1 MDMDFMA
8 YVLVP
13 FAFTRAR
20 RKHGSS
26 RKGGL
31 IAKRGA
37 PDPGQP
43 RIEYCSC
50 MAIRRAGCAPQET
63 IVRRSDCFYSSSS
76 RCSSNNSN
84 ERPVTEYS
92 RPKSKRSWPRMDG

>member
-43 RIEYCSC
+43 RI
-50 MAIRRAGCAPQET
+50 
-63 IVRRSDCFYSSSS
+63 
-76 RCSSNNSN
+76 
-84 ERPVTEYS
+84 
-92 RPKSKRSWPRMDG
+92 